1 MCVGDIWTTGIAYV
15 TYDTNNT
22 PSAIYFTNG
31 NETRYAYGTSGQK
44 LRVTHY
50 VAKPNI
56 TRTFGVK
63 PIGSTQDEVLFAG
76 QTDYLLGGSLV
87 VKDGSIDK
95 VLFDGGYAKA
105 ARLGSTTYGFS
116 PYYYNKDHLGNI
128 REVVNMGGTVQQVTN
143 YYPFGAPYADPNA
156 VMGATVQPYKYI
168 FSIER
173 EKRKLA
179 CSSEREK
186 KRQKVN
192 GKELDRMHGL
202 DTYDYG
208 ARQYD
213 PILARWDRV
222 DPVAERKPWQSPY
235 VYGRN
240 NPVRYIDPDGRDEWD
255 KVVGYIIG
263 AATNII
269 PFSGAVRDLYTPTDA
284 SDYNTALQSTDN
296 AFMVVG
302 GTMSDLGKGGAAI
315 GVATAT
321 MGGGIIVGS
330 GGAATMAGAPTAV
343 AGVALTRAS
352 ATAGLAGTLINMNAT
367 SNSSK
372 GYKRGKTNPIVV
384 IIQQKKN
391 IRLIHAPRQRASMK
405 RDSPEKPE
413 IKEMKKE
420 IKDAQGT
427 SR

>member
-1 MCVGDIWTTGIAYV
+1 
-15 TYDTNNT
+15 
-22 PSAIYFTNG
+22 
-31 NETRYAYGTSGQK
+31 
-44 LRVTHY
+44 
-50 VAKPNI
+50 
-56 TRTFGVK
+56 
-63 PIGSTQDEVLFAG
+63 
-76 QTDYLLGGSLV
+76 
-87 VKDGSIDK
+87 
-95 VLFDGGYAKA
+95 
-105 ARLGSTTYGFS
+105 
-116 PYYYNKDHLGNI
+116 
-128 REVVNMGGTVQQVTN
+128 MGGTVLQVTN

-156 VMGATVQPYKYI
+156 VMGATVQPYKY
-168 FSIER
+168 
-173 EKRKLA
+173 
-179 CSSEREK
+179 
-186 KRQKVN
+186 N

-269 PFSGAVRDLYTPTDA
+269 PFSGAARDLYTPTDA

-343 AGVALTRAS
+343 AGVALTGAS
-352 ATAGLAGTLINMNAT
+352 ATAGLAGTLIKMNAT
-367 SNSSK
+367 SNKSGGYDRGNNNSSK
-372 GYKRGKTNPIVV
+372 GTSVESKTLWSSKGKDNARIDVENPKGRTGQIHLHLGNKKYYYDS
-384 IIQQKKN
+384 IEKSFINAPQKVN
-391 IRLIHAPRQRASMK
+391 ELMERQDVQNA
-405 RDSPEKPE
+405 
-413 IKEMKKE
+413 IKKGLKYLGE
-420 IKDAQGT
+420 
-427 SR
+427 